1 MARVLFAWELGGG
14 FGHAGPLRVLADRL
28 AERGHEP
35 VFALRDVVTPGP
47 LFRDRRYPVLQGPYW
62 PKPFALRGRTH
73 AINNHADALATSGYG
88 QADDLGSMVS
98 AWDNLLAFVKPDL
111 VVVDNAPTL
120 ALALYGRI
128 PTIFTGYGFTL
139 PPAHERSFPVLR
151 DETPPL
157 ISELTLLRNVE
168 TVQKRRKAPVP
179 ATLTELFRGRF
190 RALTSLKELDPY
202 RVRQDPELGPLEA
215 MPGPSMLPYQTS
227 LFAYVGGDYG
237 GIDSLVQALS
247 LLKLPVHAFLR
258 DDAAVHAPFLASRGA
273 TVYRDAP
280 PLAEIV
286 PQVSW
291 VLSTGGHTTTHAA
304 LMGGRAQIL
313 LPIHLETRM
322 TTDRL
327 TELGVGKLLE
337 KRREPYET
345 AEAIAEIMAN
355 PALPVAAGKVAESI
369 ARRQLRPALDPLT
382 DACLEVLA

>member
-14 FGHAGPLRVLADRL
+14 FGHAGPLRALADRL
-28 AERGHEP
+28 AQRGHEP
-35 VFALRDVVTPGP
+35 IFALRDVVTPAP

-62 PKPFALRGRTH
+62 PKPFALRGRKH
-73 AINNHADALATSGYG
+73 ALNNYADALATCGYG
-88 QADDLGSMVS
+88 RADDLAAMVS
-98 AWDNLLAFVKPDL
+98 AWDDLLALVKPDL

-120 ALALYGRI
+120 ALALYDRI
-128 PTIFTGYGFTL
+128 PSIFTGYGFTL

-157 ISELTLLRNVE
+157 ISELMLLGNVE
-168 TVQKRRKAPVP
+168 SVQKRRKSRVP
-179 ATLTELFRGRF
+179 ASLTELFHGRF
-190 RALTSLKELDPY
+190 RAMTSLKELDPY

-237 GIDSLVQALS
+237 GIDALVQALS

-258 DDAAVHAPFLASRGA
+258 DDAAIHAPFLASRGA

-280 PLAEIV
+280 PLAQIV

-313 LPIHLETRM
+313 LPMHLETRI

-345 AEAIAEIMAN
+345 AEAIAEIMAD
-355 PALPVAAGKVAESI
+355 PAMPVAAGKVAETI
-369 ARRQLRPALDPLT
+369 DRRQLRPALDTLT
-382 DACLEVLA
+382 DACLEVLG

>member
-14 FGHAGPLRVLADRL
+14 YGHAGPLRVLADRL

-35 VFALRDVVTPGP
+35 VFALRDVVTPAP
-47 LFRDRRYPVLQGPYW
+47 IFRDRRYPVLQGPYW
-62 PKPFALRGRTH
+62 PKPFALRGRNH
-73 AINNHADALATSGYG
+73 AINNYADVLATCGYG
-88 QADDLGSMVS
+88 QTGELAALVGAWDDL
-98 AWDNLLAFVKPDL
+98 LALVKPDL

-120 ALALYGRI
+120 ALALYERI

-157 ISELTLLRNVE
+157 ISELILLRNVE
-168 TVQKRRKAPVP
+168 TVQKNRRAPVP

-190 RALTSLKELDPY
+190 RALTSLRELDPY
-202 RVRQDPELGPLEA
+202 RVRQDPELGPLET
-215 MPGPSMLPYQTS
+215 MPGPSMLPYQNS

-237 GIDSLVQALS
+237 GIDTLVQALS
-247 LLKLPVHAFLR
+247 LLKVPVHAFLR
-258 DDAAVHAPFLASRGA
+258 DDAAIHAPFLASRGA
-273 TVYRDAP
+273 TVHRDAP
-280 PLAEIV
+280 PLAKIV
-286 PQVSW
+286 PQVTF

-322 TTDRL
+322 TADRL
-327 TELGVGKLLE
+327 TDLGVGKRLE
-337 KRREPYET
+337 KHREPHEL
-345 AEAIAEIMAN
+345 AEAIGAVMADPTL
-355 PALPVAAGKVAESI
+355 PAAAGKLAENI

-382 DACLEVLA
+382 DACLEALA

>member
-1 MARVLFAWELGGG
+1 MARILFAWELGGG
-14 FGHAGPLRVLADRL
+14 FGHAGPLRVLANRL

-35 VFALRDVVTPGP
+35 IFALRDVVTPAP

-62 PKPFALRGRTH
+62 PKPFALRGRDH
-73 AINNHADALATSGYG
+73 AINNYADILATCGYG
-88 QADDLGSMVS
+88 QAGDLAAMVGAWDDL
-98 AWDNLLAFVKPDL
+98 LALVKPDL

-120 ALALYGRI
+120 ALALYERI

-157 ISELTLLRNVE
+157 ISELMLLRNVE
-168 TVQKRRKAPVP
+168 AVQKRRKAPVP
-179 ATLTELFRGRF
+179 RTLTELFRGRF
-190 RALTSLKELDPY
+190 RAMTSLKELDPY
-202 RVRQDPELGPLEA
+202 RIRQDAELGPLEA

-237 GIDSLVQALS
+237 GVDPLVQALS
-247 LLKLPVHAFLR
+247 LLKVPVHAFLR

-286 PQVSW
+286 PQVTW

-304 LMGGRAQIL
+304 LMGGRAQML
-313 LPIHLETRM
+313 LPIHLETRI

-327 TELGVGKLLE
+327 TELGVGIRLP
-337 KRREPYET
+337 KRREPHAWAET
-345 AEAIAEIMAN
+345 IGEIMAD
-355 PALPVAAGKVAESI
+355 PALPTAAGEVAESI

-382 DACLEVLA
+382 DACLEILA

>member
-1 MARVLFAWELGGG
+1 MARILLAWELGGG
-14 FGHAGPLRVLADRL
+14 FGHAGPLRALADRL
-28 AERGHEP
+28 AAHGHQP
-35 VFALRDVVTPGP
+35 VFALRDVVTPSP

-62 PKPFALRGRTH
+62 PKPFALRGRRH
-73 AINNHADALATSGYG
+73 AINNYADMMATCGYG
-88 QADDLGSMVS
+88 QVDELAAMVG
-98 AWDNLLAFVKPDL
+98 AWDELLALVKPDL
-111 VVVDNAPTL
+111 VVIDNAPTL
-120 ALALYGRI
+120 ALALFDRI
-128 PTIFTGYGFTL
+128 PAIFTGYGFTL

-157 ISELTLLRNVE
+157 IAEAILLGNVE
-168 TVQKRRKAPVP
+168 TVQKRRKARVP
-179 ATLTELFRGRF
+179 DSLTALFRGRF
-190 RALTSLKELDPY
+190 RAMTSVRELDPY

-215 MPGPSMLPYQTS
+215 MPGPSMLPYQAS
-227 LFAYVGGDYG
+227 LFAYLGGDYG
-237 GIDSLVQALS
+237 GLESMVQALS
-247 LLKLPVHAFLR
+247 LLKVPVHAFLR

-273 TVYRDAP
+273 RVFREAP

-286 PQVSW
+286 PAVSW

-345 AEAIAEIMAN
+345 AAAIAEIMAD
-355 PALPVAAGKVAESI
+355 PAMPVVAGKIAESI
-369 ARRQLRPALDPLT
+369 ARRQLRPALDRLT
-382 DACLEVLA
+382 EACLEAVA